1 MDLGPLVRRV
11 LQEPA
16 LQEGHWLEWKS
27 EADLDQRVW
36 QARTARFILGAANRP
51 RPTATGPYEGNAFL
65 LLGVEPGRAV
75 GTNIVDPALV
85 TQALVRYL
93 GSVGPTYSL
102 DYVTIDGVAVA
113 AFTVSPPPTGNRPY
127 LARGTFSGE
136 REEIRDG
143 RIYIRRSGTTAE
155 ATAAEIDEMLAER
168 VAARVAAG
176 PMWPMQAEPAWRDGD
191 TIYLRPRR
199 GDKVVTLGPDLFTN
213 LAEMAA
219 IRPPL
224 PEPLPAEVAERVA
237 IFDRLLDLT
246 DAEPYQAVEET
257 WTPLRAI
264 VVEIYEQTGRSLP
277 MPGFKVIDMVTQIAE
292 DGIVEPRWVDVAYPL
307 YYWSTDQTPETL
319 AANPGLAKTYVS
331 LAKALA
337 AALLLTPKPHQD
349 RKESD

>member
-1 MDLGPLVRRV
+1 MPTWGGGCGRR
-11 LQEPA
+11 EPP
-16 LQEGHWLEWKS
+16 
-27 EADLDQRVW
+27 
-36 QARTARFILGAANRP
+36 RFILGAANRP
-51 RPTATGPYEGNAFL
+51 RPAATGPYEGNAFL
-65 LLGVEPGRAV
+65 LLGVEPGRAI
-75 GTNIVDPALV
+75 GTKNVDPAVV

-93 GSVGPTYSL
+93 GSVGPHYSL
-102 DYVTIDGVAVA
+102 DYITIDGLAVAV
-113 AFTVSPPPTGNRPY
+113 FTVPPPPTGSRPY

-155 ATAAEIDEMLAER
+155 ATADEIDEMLAER

-264 VVEIYEQTGRSLP
+264 VVETYEQTGRSLP

-307 YYWSTDQTPETL
+307 YYWAGEQTPETL
-319 AANPGLAKTYVS
+319 ATNPGLAKTDIV

-337 AALLLTPKPHQD
+337 AALLLTTKPHED
-349 RKESD
+349 CKRS

>member
-1 MDLGPLVRRV
+1 M
-11 LQEPA
+11 
-16 LQEGHWLEWKS
+16 
-27 EADLDQRVW
+27 
-36 QARTARFILGAANRP
+36 
-51 RPTATGPYEGNAFL
+51 
-65 LLGVEPGRAV
+65 
-75 GTNIVDPALV
+75 V

-93 GSVGPTYSL
+93 GSVGPHYSL
-102 DYVTIDGVAVA
+102 DYMTIDGVAVA
-113 AFTVSPPPTGNRPY
+113 VFTVPPPPTGSRPF

-143 RIYIRRSGTTAE
+143 RIYIRRSGTTVE
-155 ATAAEIDEMLAER
+155 ATADEIDEMLAER

-176 PMWPMQAEPAWRDGD
+176 PMWPMQAEPVRRDGNTLHVHKRHGD
-191 TIYLRPRR
+191 RVMIYEA
-199 GDKVVTLGPDLFTN
+199 DAYTN

-237 IFDRLLDLT
+237 VFDRLLDLA
-246 DAEPYQAVEET
+246 DAEPHQAVKET

-292 DGIVEPRWVDVAYPL
+292 DGIVEPRWIDVAYPL
-307 YYWSTDQTPETL
+307 YYWAIEQTPETL

-331 LAKALA
+331 LARALA
-337 AALLLTPKPHQD
+337 AALLLAPEANRSAGGCD
-349 RKESD
+349 

>member
-1 MDLGPLVRRV
+1 M
-11 LQEPA
+11 
-16 LQEGHWLEWKS
+16 
-27 EADLDQRVW
+27 
-36 QARTARFILGAANRP
+36 
-51 RPTATGPYEGNAFL
+51 
-65 LLGVEPGRAV
+65 
-75 GTNIVDPALV
+75 GTNNVDPALV

-93 GSVGPTYSL
+93 GSVGPLYSL
-102 DYVTIDGVAVA
+102 DYIPIDGLAVAV
-113 AFTVSPPPTGNRPY
+113 FTVPPPPTGNRPY

-155 ATAAEIDEMLAER
+155 ATADEIDEMLAER

-176 PMWPMQAEPAWRDGD
+176 PMWPMQAEPVWRNGD

-224 PEPLPAEVAERVA
+224 PEPLPAEIAGRIAV
-237 IFDRLLDLT
+237 FDRLLDLA
-246 DAEPYQAVEET
+246 DAEPYRAVEET
-257 WTPLRAI
+257 WAPLRAI
-264 VVEIYEQTGRSLP
+264 VVELYEQTGRSLP
-277 MPGFKVIDMVTQIAE
+277 IQGFKVVDMVTQIAE

-307 YYWSTDQTPETL
+307 YYWTGEQTPETL
-319 AANPGLAKTYVS
+319 AANPGLAKTYIL

-337 AALLLTPKPHQD
+337 AALLLTTKPHED
-349 RKESD
+349 RERS